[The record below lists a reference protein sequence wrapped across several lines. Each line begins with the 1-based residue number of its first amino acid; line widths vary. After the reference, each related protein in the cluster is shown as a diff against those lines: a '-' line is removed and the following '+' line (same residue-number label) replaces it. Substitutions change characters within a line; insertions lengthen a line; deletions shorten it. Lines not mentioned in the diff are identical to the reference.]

1 MKNQKNINQLQV
13 SKLYKSFG
21 NKKVLDNINFV
32 ISTGEFV
39 LLTGSNGSG
48 KTTLIRIISSLC
60 SHDKG
65 EIKIFEK
72 SLKNE
77 IEIVKSKIGFGMH
90 KSMMYDDF
98 TGKENLEYSSDL
110 YGITNKKENLKNIVD
125 RFQLVEIL
133 EKKIKYLSQG
143 QIKRIANAKAFLNN
157 PKLIILDEPASG
169 LDKLSQEILLK
180 EIIKQKKLG
189 TSILLASHRFEKWI
203 DIADQVLLMENSS
216 LVNITNDR
224 KNLRS

>member
-1 MKNQKNINQLQV
+1 
-13 SKLYKSFG
+13 
-21 NKKVLDNINFV
+21 
-32 ISTGEFV
+32 
-39 LLTGSNGSG
+39 
-48 KTTLIRIISSLC
+48 
-60 SHDKG
+60 
-65 EIKIFEK
+65 
-72 SLKNE
+72 
-77 IEIVKSKIGFGMH
+77 MH

-110 YGITNKKENLKNIVD
+110 YGITNKKENLENIVD
-125 RFQLVEIL
+125 RFQLIEIL

-157 PKLIILDEPASG
+157 PKLIILDEPDSG
-169 LDKLSQEILLK
+169 LDKQSQEILLR

-216 LVNITNDR
+216 LVNITNDK

>member
-1 MKNQKNINQLQV
+1 MKNQKNINLLQV
-13 SKLYKSFG
+13 SKLCKSFG
-21 NKKVLDNINFV
+21 NKKVLENINFE

-60 SHDKG
+60 SHDEG

-72 SLKNE
+72 SLKKE
-77 IEIVKSKIGFGMH
+77 FVRSKIGFGMH
-90 KSMMYDDF
+90 KSMIYDDF

-110 YGITNKKENLKNIVD
+110 YGITNKKENLENIVD
-125 RFQLVEIL
+125 RFQLIEIL

-157 PKLIILDEPASG
+157 PKLIILDEPDSG
-169 LDKLSQEILLK
+169 LDKQSQEILLR

-216 LVNITNDR
+216 LVNITNDK

>member
-1 MKNQKNINQLQV
+1 MKNQKNINLLQV
-13 SKLYKSFG
+13 SKLCKSFG
-21 NKKVLDNINFV
+21 NKKVLENINFE

-60 SHDKG
+60 SHDEG
-65 EIKIFEK
+65 EIKIFET
-72 SLKNE
+72 SLKKE
-77 IEIVKSKIGFGMH
+77 FEIVKSKIGFGMH

-110 YGITNKKENLKNIVD
+110 YGITNKKENLENIVD
-125 RFQLVEIL
+125 RFQLIEIL

-157 PKLIILDEPASG
+157 PKLIILDEPDSG
-169 LDKLSQEILLK
+169 LDKQSQEILLR

-216 LVNITNDR
+216 LVNITNDK